1 MQVKTMKR
9 FLLLILC
16 TTLLITVFSG
26 CSNTPTDVRILNT
39 HNSAAVAL
47 AHMLEPDENAKN
59 NYISTVV
66 NLPSRAQT
74 LFINDEC
81 DVAVAPC
88 ETATALYH
96 SKNPE
101 IKILAGISVGGFELA
116 STKSIK
122 DFSELKNQTIYVTER
137 GTLMEH
143 ILKYAASLYNVNPF
157 EEIKIEFASDNI
169 ELEQMLK
176 DNEATFALLSSAQA
190 SMLKANNLNLTTYN
204 LTDVLSKKLKKP
216 SIINYCVVA
225 TNKFIKENAKAVEVL
240 IKDIESS
247 INNSSDVSKTLSLAK
262 KHGLITDDFFDEDF
276 LTSCKIDFISGE
288 EMKKKSMAYYELLG
302 KIKAFSTGSS
312 KLKDDF
318 YYVIEK

>member
-1 MQVKTMKR
+1 MK
-9 FLLLILC
+9 
-16 TTLLITVFSG
+16 VSG
-26 CSNTPTDVRILNT
+26 CSLFATAMKNG
-39 HNSAAVAL
+39 
-47 AHMLEPDENAKN
+47 DENAKN

-66 NLPSRAQT
+66 NLPSRART
-74 LFINDEC
+74 FFIDDEC
-81 DVAVAPC
+81 DVAVVPF
-88 ETATALYH
+88 ETAVALYH

-101 IKILAGISVGGFELA
+101 IKMLAGISVGGFELA

-143 ILKYAASLYNVNPF
+143 ILKYAVSLYNVNPF

-176 DNEATFALLSSAQA
+176 DNKATFALLSSAQA
-190 SMLKANNLNLTTYN
+190 SMLKTKNSNLTTYN

-225 TNKFIKENAKAVEVL
+225 TSEFIKNNTKTVENI
-240 IKDIESS
+240 IKDIETS
-247 INNSSDVSKTLSLAK
+247 IKNSSDVSKTLSLAK
-262 KHGLITDDFFDEDF
+262 KHGIITHDFYDEDF
-276 LTSCKIDFISGE
+276 FNSCKIDFISNE
-288 EMKKKSMAYYELLG
+288 EMKAKSTAYYELLN
-302 KIKAFSTGSS
+302 KIKATSTGSS
-312 KLKDDF
+312 KPKDDF

>member
-81 DVAVAPC
+81 DVAVVPF

-101 IKILAGISVGGFELA
+101 INEILS
-116 STKSIK
+116 
-122 DFSELKNQTIYVTER
+122 
-137 GTLMEH
+137 
-143 ILKYAASLYNVNPF
+143 
-157 EEIKIEFASDNI
+157 
-169 ELEQMLK
+169 
-176 DNEATFALLSSAQA
+176 
-190 SMLKANNLNLTTYN
+190 
-204 LTDVLSKKLKKP
+204 
-216 SIINYCVVA
+216 
-225 TNKFIKENAKAVEVL
+225 
-240 IKDIESS
+240 
-247 INNSSDVSKTLSLAK
+247 
-262 KHGLITDDFFDEDF
+262 
-276 LTSCKIDFISGE
+276 
-288 EMKKKSMAYYELLG
+288 
-302 KIKAFSTGSS
+302 
-312 KLKDDF
+312 
-318 YYVIEK
+318 